1 MDNIS
6 IEQIKEKKKKNILI
20 FFHVNRSMHEK
31 RSHLVMVLL
40 SFSNILKN
48 CDDGTIL
55 IRWHNKKLI
64 WFGITKAK
72 DISKVHCF
80 FQ

>member
-6 IEQIKEKKKKNILI
+6 IEQIEKKKKKTLI
-20 FFHVNRSMHEK
+20 FFFHVNRSMHEK
-31 RSHLVMVLL
+31 RSHLVMMLL

-55 IRWHNKKLI
+55 I
-64 WFGITKAK
+64 G
-72 DISKVHCF
+72 
-80 FQ
+80 